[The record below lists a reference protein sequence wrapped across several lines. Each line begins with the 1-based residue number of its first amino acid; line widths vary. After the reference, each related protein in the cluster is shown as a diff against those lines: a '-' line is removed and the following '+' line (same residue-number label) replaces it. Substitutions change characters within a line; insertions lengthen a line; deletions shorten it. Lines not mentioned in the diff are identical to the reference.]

1 MNKRADRHG
10 ADATVPAVNGYTRF
24 YSSGSLEICFLGLEE
39 FDASADLQTLRGAW
53 RRRRRQLLPL
63 CLLLVAAGVHT
74 LRCAQAD

>member
-53 RRRRRQLLPL
+53 LSL